1 MITVVTG
8 PPCGGKTTFV
18 EQNYKSGDIV
28 IDMDKIALSLTTP
41 DIAPYEYSDHVREVA
56 IAARAAAVKTAVLV
70 AQGQRNLGIWIIH
83 SDPSISYRQGYRA
96 MGAKFQECDPGKAEC
111 LKRLKDRPRVSQVGA
126 RKAIDAYYAKR

>member
-18 EQNYKSGDIV
+18 EKNYKPGDIV

-41 DIAPYEYSDHVREVA
+41 DVAPYEYSDFVRKVA
-56 IAARAAAVKTAVLV
+56 ISARAAAVKTAVLV

-83 SDPSISYRQGYRA
+83 TDPSLSDRQGYRA
-96 MGAKFQECDPGKAEC
+96 MGAKFQECDPGKPEC
-111 LKRLKDRPRVSQVGA
+111 LKRLSSRPKVAQRETM
-126 RKAIDAYYAKR
+126 KAIDAYYAKR